1 MNRTEIETKVT
12 DAVIARLEQG
22 VAPWRRPWTTAGWL
36 PTSVATG
43 KPYRGINTLLLS
55 AVAEQAGYET
65 PLWATFRQIDNLG
78 GRVIKGEKATP
89 IVFWKMLRK
98 EDKVL
103 GETVVST
110 IPLLRYFNVFNIAQ
124 TEGVD
129 LPPRFNTEREP
140 VEVLDGVKSVIDG
153 YVEGP
158 ALEHVAQGRAFY
170 RPSEDRVV
178 LPTLE
183 QFETAEGYAETLFH
197 EFTHS
202 TGHKSRLD
210 RFGPDNAEFGCEG
223 YAKEELVAEMGA
235 ALLAATVGVNI
246 SLDNAAS
253 YVGNW
258 LSTLKDDRSLIIK
271 AAQQAQKAVDRIT
284 GYDPAAEAEKEK
296 AA

>member
-22 VAPWRRPWTTAGWL
+22 VAPWRRPWSTAGWL

-55 AVAEQAGYET
+55 AVAEGQGYES
-65 PLWATFRQIDNLG
+65 PLWATFRQIDALG
-78 GRVIKGEKATP
+78 GKVRKGETATP
-89 IVFWKMLRK
+89 IVFWKILRK
-98 EDKVL
+98 EEEVAGKK
-103 GETVVST
+103 VVST
-110 IPLLRYFNVFNIAQ
+110 IPLMRYFNVFNISQ

-129 LPPRFNTEREP
+129 LPERFQTKREP
-140 VEVLDGVKSVIDG
+140 VAVLDGVKSVIDG

-158 ALEHVAQGRAFY
+158 ALDYIPQGRAFY

-178 LPTLE
+178 LPVLE
-183 QFETAEGYAETLFH
+183 QFETPEGYAETLFH

-210 RFGPDNAEFGCEG
+210 RFEAGSETFGCEG

-271 AAQQAQKAVDRIT
+271 AAQQAQKAVDRII
-284 GYDPAAEAEKEK
+284 GYDPATAEKEEV